1 MTGELQVVHARRS
14 TRRLRVQ
21 IIRRPVHALQRGE
34 MHLEA
39 LPIRPCAS
47 CTTCSGCAVRWS
59 SFWSPA
65 KNDRQ
70 PLESDIAS
78 DRIAKATLFR
88 SRSRE
93 QAGSFDIDSRRTRFP
108 VALLGPRSLRCTSQN
123 EGLEVPVLFAHDR
136 IGRRP
141 GGSRARACAST
152 RVLVPQDKQYSCI
165 PVTR

>member
-47 CTTCSGCAVRWS
+47 CTTCSGCAVRCALELV
-59 SFWSPA
+59 WSPA

-93 QAGSFDIDSRRTRFP
+93 QAGSFDIDSRRTRFS

-141 GGSRARACAST
+141 GISRAVRARASPPSARQSNNT
-152 RVLVPQDKQYSCI
+152 VAFR
-165 PVTR
+165 